1 MVIFK
6 KDYRMKMKKC
16 CLQIEEITNKVIH
29 DVTWIDIRKKWG
41 GHLCQDIYFIGY
53 TCNKCGRKWYND
65 L

>member
-1 MVIFK
+1 
-6 KDYRMKMKKC
+6 MKKC
-16 CLQIEEITNKVIH
+16 CLQIEEITNKVVH
-29 DVTWIDIRKKWG
+29 DVTWIDIRKEWG